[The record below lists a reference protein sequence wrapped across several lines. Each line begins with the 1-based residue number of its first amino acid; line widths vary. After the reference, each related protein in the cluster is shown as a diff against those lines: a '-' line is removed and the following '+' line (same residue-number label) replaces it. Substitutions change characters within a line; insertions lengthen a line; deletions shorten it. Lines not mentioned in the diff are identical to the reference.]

1 MFLQNIIKTNA
12 MEDNAKLIESLFD
25 KATEYGKTS
34 FELVKLKGVDKAS
47 DAVSSFVPY
56 AIAIGFIAF
65 FMLFLNLGLAL
76 WFGEILGQ
84 MYYGFL
90 LVAGFYLVIGI
101 FIRLVLHKW
110 IKRRVG
116 NRFIEQILK

>member
-34 FELVKLKGVDKAS
+34 FELVKLKAVDKAS
-47 DAVSSFVPY
+47 EAVSSFVPY
-56 AIAIGFIAF
+56 AIAIVFIASF
-65 FMLFLNLGLAL
+65 VLFLSLGLAL
-76 WFGEILGQ
+76 WLGEILGQ

-90 LVAGFYLVIGI
+90 LVAAFYGVIGI
-101 FIRLVLHKW
+101 FIHLVMYKW

-116 NRFIEQILK
+116 NRFIEQMLK

>member
-1 MFLQNIIKTNA
+1 

-25 KATEYGKTS
+25 KATEYGKIS
-34 FELVKLKGVDKAS
+34 FELVKLKAVDKAS

-56 AIAIGFIAF
+56 MIAIVFIASF
-65 FMLFLNLGLAL
+65 VLFLSLGLAL
-76 WFGEILGQ
+76 WLGEILGQ

-90 LVAGFYLVIGI
+90 LVAAFYGIIGI
-101 FIRLVLHKW
+101 FVHLVMHKW

>member
-1 MFLQNIIKTNA
+1 

-34 FELVKLKGVDKAS
+34 FELAKLKALDKAS
-47 DAVSSFVPY
+47 DVVSSFVPNT
-56 AIAIGFIAF
+56 IAFIFIAS
-65 FMLFLNLGLAL
+65 FMLFLNLALAL
-76 WFGEILGQ
+76 WLGGILGQ

-90 LVAGFYLVIGI
+90 LVAAFYGVIGI
-101 FIRLVLHKW
+101 LIHLVMYKW

-116 NRFIEQILK
+116 NRFIEQMLK